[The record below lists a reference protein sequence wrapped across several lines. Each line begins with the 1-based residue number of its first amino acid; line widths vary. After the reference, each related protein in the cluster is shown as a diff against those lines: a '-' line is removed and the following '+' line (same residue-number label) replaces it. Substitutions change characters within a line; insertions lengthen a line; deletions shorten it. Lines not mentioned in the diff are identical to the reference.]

1 MSLCVVGPQDLDEV
15 ECLVREYFGKIP
27 DRGVERPWYGR
38 AGSPWSSGSG
48 LAEVFRII
56 PVKENAHEIHLTF
69 PLPSM
74 KGGAEAH
81 NALPGA
87 DPRDDYRKRVDEL
100 LAHLV
105 GYEGEGS
112 LLSWLRRAHLPQH
125 CRQAVGRTVGAWS
138 VALLAICSVSA
149 LSWPRGIAQ
158 WKVAAYFGF
167 GLIHRETEAAAT
179 AIKEDIAEAI
189 PAAIMSVLIV
199 LVGYTMSFAK

>member
-1 MSLCVVGPQDLDEV
+1 MYSTFSWGNLDSLLREPKAAGVNVHAKLLHHYGSLYSSNLMSLCVVGPQDLDEV
-15 ECLVREYFGKIP
+15 ERLVREYFGKIP

-87 DPRDDYRKRVDEL
+87 DPGTTTASAWTSCLRTWLDTRGRFAPIL
-100 LAHLV
+100 IAAPQLATALQ
-105 GYEGEGS
+105 
-112 LLSWLRRAHLPQH
+112 A
-125 CRQAVGRTVGAWS
+125 AVGRTVGAWS

-149 LSWPRGIAQ
+149 LS
-158 WKVAAYFGF
+158 
-167 GLIHRETEAAAT
+167 
-179 AIKEDIAEAI
+179 
-189 PAAIMSVLIV
+189 
-199 LVGYTMSFAK
+199 